1 MFWSPL
7 KQSKFKKGGSLF
19 TLCQAGTGQ
28 DKILSRMACRREQS
42 WQSDAKCVTTKL
54 LVTSGE
60 ESAEGGDDDGSDLTL
75 MPFPVNA
82 VNAPKT
88 L

>member
-1 MFWSPL
+1 M
-7 KQSKFKKGGSLF
+7 
-19 TLCQAGTGQ
+19 
-28 DKILSRMACRREQS
+28 
-42 WQSDAKCVTTKL
+42 TTKL